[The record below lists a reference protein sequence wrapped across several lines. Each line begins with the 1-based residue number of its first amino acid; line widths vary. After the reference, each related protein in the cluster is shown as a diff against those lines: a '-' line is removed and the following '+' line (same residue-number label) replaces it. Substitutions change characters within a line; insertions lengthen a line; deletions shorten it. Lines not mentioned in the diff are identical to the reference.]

1 MVALCRYKL
10 YNLCSE
16 RTYETHHF
24 HDRVERV
31 MIDDHNV
38 PSLQQML
45 EFANKVPDDGT
56 ENMMY
61 QFVQGYWKTVCI
73 NSRSMFSVLGCPC
86 FLAIKKINR
95 FANGLAST
103 RTM

>member
-1 MVALCRYKL
+1 MTYYISLLNNTNMVALFRYKL

-38 PSLQQML
+38 PSLKQML
-45 EFANKVPDDGT
+45 EFADSVREWLAQHPDNVIVVHCKGG
-56 ENMMY
+56 N
-61 QFVQGYWKTVCI
+61 
-73 NSRSMFSVLGCPC
+73 
-86 FLAIKKINR
+86 
-95 FANGLAST
+95 
-103 RTM
+103 